1 MTKEEQADLKKFI
14 KEGGQGEKI
23 SKRYDLLKY
32 DDPSTSKEERAKII
46 EDMKKDLED
55 HGLIE
60 FDHEKPELARSESEK
75 STEVK
80 RNILRPIMEIINERV
95 DKRIKYLVEEVS
107 TAAKSLEEAQQEKNN
122 AAESENDELDTRIEE
137 L

>member
-14 KEGGQGEKI
+14 KDGSQEGEKI

-46 EDMKKDLED
+46 ENMKKDMED
-55 HGLIE
+55 EGILE
-60 FDHEKPELARSESEK
+60 FDHEKPELALSESEK

-80 RNILRPIMEIINERV
+80 RNILRPVMEIINERI
-95 DKRIKYLVEEVS
+95 DKRIKHLVEEVT
-107 TAAKSLEEAQQEKNN
+107 TAAKSLEEAKQEKSN
-122 AAESENDELDTRIEE
+122 AAESDNDELDTRI
-137 L
+137 